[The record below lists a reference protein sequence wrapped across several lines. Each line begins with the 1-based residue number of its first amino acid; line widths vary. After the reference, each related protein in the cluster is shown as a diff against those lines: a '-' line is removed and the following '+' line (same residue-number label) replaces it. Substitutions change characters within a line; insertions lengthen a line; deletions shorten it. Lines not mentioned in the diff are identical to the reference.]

1 MFKLALRMKATH
13 AARFFREAGAAA
25 WIGGQLFAVV
35 ALPRAAAAIPR
46 WRDRRRILTAGWRAW
61 TPLALGAMTLATA
74 GSFLEWKA
82 AVGPIETRK
91 AKLRF
96 GSALLGLSSTAASTV
111 LGELAK
117 RDPLANVTGMSRDA
131 SGYPVAISRGS
142 KYEKGMAP
150 LNVLHALGAAG
161 LILADA

>member
-1 MFKLALRMKATH
+1 MLKLASRMKTTN

-35 ALPRAAAAIPR
+35 ALPRAASAIPR
-46 WRDRRRILTAGWRAW
+46 WRDRKRILTAGWRAW
-61 TPLALGAMTLATA
+61 TPLALGAMSLATA
-74 GSFLEWKA
+74 GSFLEWRA
-82 AVGPIETRK
+82 AVSPLDKRK

-117 RDPLANVTGMSRDA
+117 RDPLNNLGGMSRDA
-131 SGYPVAISRGS
+131 SGYPVAITRGS
-142 KYEKGMAP
+142 RYEKGMAP